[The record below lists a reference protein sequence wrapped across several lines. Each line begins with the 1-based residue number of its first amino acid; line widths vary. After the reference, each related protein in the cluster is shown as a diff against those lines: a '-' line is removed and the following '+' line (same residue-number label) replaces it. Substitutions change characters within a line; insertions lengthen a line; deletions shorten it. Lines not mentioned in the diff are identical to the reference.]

1 MEDKG
6 FLPLA
11 HNCSRLR
18 ADLRREHMSRILS
31 ITNSTKAAAALFVN
45 SVFALLIGLDVMSG
59 VTAALIIAVVNAA
72 GGLFLRL
79 TYDLSAKRIPD
90 TAVEP

>member
-1 MEDKG
+1 M
-6 FLPLA
+6 A
-11 HNCSRLR
+11 
-18 ADLRREHMSRILS
+18 RILS

-45 SVFALLIGLDVMSG
+45 SIFALLIGLDVMSG

-72 GGLFLRL
+72 GGLFLSL

-90 TAVEP
+90 GSVAVEVPPA

>member
-31 ITNSTKAAAALFVN
+31 ITNSSKAAATLFMN
-45 SVFALLIGLDVMSG
+45 SIFALLVGLHALSDVN
-59 VTAALIIAVVNAA
+59 AALIIGVANTA
-72 GGLFLRL
+72 GALILAL

>member
-1 MEDKG
+1 M
-6 FLPLA
+6 
-11 HNCSRLR
+11 SRL
-18 ADLRREHMSRILS
+18 LVV
-31 ITNSTKAAAALFVN
+31 TNSTKAAAALFVN

-90 TAVEP
+90 AAIEP